1 MTERK
6 AILTGRVLAA
16 ATLVAILA
24 APGARAADYDVG
36 PIHVTE
42 PWARATPKGASAGAA
57 YLTVTNTGSA
67 PLAITADTLTMNVG
81 GLYSLTPATT
91 CSFTTPL
98 VVGGTCVINIRYA
111 TPTTRPALPDF
122 GFLTVANNGTATL
135 GGVTGLALL
144 AQ

>member
-1 MTERK
+1 VNT
-6 AILTGRVLAA
+6 LTFTIPTPR
-16 ATLVAILA
+16 
-24 APGARAADYDVG
+24 AP
-36 PIHVTE
+36 VT
-42 PWARATPKGASAGAA
+42 SAV
-57 YLTVTNTGSA
+57 TVTNTGSA